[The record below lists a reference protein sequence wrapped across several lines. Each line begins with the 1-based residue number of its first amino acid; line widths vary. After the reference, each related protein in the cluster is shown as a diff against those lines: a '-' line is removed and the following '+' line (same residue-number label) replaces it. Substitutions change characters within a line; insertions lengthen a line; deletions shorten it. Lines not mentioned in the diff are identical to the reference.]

1 MSRRHYSKD
10 LKDRVIYQYTILAMK
25 PIEIATNLDMSIRVV
40 HRTLQLW
47 QEIGDVIRDPKTY
60 NIRGRPTLMNETA
73 CNYMM
78 KLLESRPNMYLDE
91 IALEL
96 ADTLGVM
103 LSLSTVHRTLK
114 LLGYTTKKVC
124 LFIFFLA

>member
-1 MSRRHYSKD
+1 HYSKD

-47 QEIGDVIRDPKTY
+47 QEIGDVIWDPKTY

-73 CNYMM
+73 CNV
-78 KLLESRPNMYLDE
+78 SVSSQ
-91 IALEL
+91 
-96 ADTLGVM
+96 LG
-103 LSLSTVHRTLK
+103 
-114 LLGYTTKKVC
+114 C
-124 LFIFFLA
+124 F